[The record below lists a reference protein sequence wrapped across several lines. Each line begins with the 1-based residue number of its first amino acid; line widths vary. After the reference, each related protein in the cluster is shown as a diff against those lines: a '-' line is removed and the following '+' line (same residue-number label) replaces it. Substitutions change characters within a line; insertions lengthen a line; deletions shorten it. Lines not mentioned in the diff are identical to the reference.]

1 MPSWFGQC
9 ISQKVENAHLHIST
23 MSHIWGFPLAGVH
36 AGARSLHKSHR
47 WQLAP
52 WWNWIAWNF
61 WMLSKFEV
69 WNVDING
76 DVENWHLRINEAMEM
91 LKTDIWESMKQWR
104 CWKLTSESIESM
116 KQRIAEHRLRPSIHL
131 INFKA
136 SPCQFFLMAHQTT
149 SMRWTSSWVDRWRRL
164 RNKANPAFWISVI
177 VCNIINHEPWNSY
190 CRQDT
195 RSTT

>member
-1 MPSWFGQC
+1 MFAKQPEHAKLIRAMHLAEGWECAS
-9 ISQKVENAHLHIST
+9 AHLNHVA
-23 MSHIWGFPLAGVH
+23 HLGDFPWQECMLELVPCTRATG
-36 AGARSLHKSHR
+36 GSLHHDETESHETSEC
-47 WQLAP
+47 WVNL
-52 WWNWIAWNF
+52 
-61 WMLSKFEV
+61 KFET
-69 WNVDING
+69 
-76 DVENWHLRINEAMEM
+76 LTSMEM

-149 SMRWTSSWVDRWRRL
+149 SMRWTSSWADRWRRL